1 VIEVKIN
8 FTTIAEAAQFFACVT
23 EPARSAVADVKP
35 SATVTPEKQQAARD
49 SAAQGTAAG
58 TATKPPKELKTP
70 KNEAGKSDAGA
81 ASAGE
86 AAESAPASS
95 SVQQQTSASSTGP
108 SSTVADAI
116 VKTSTVTPPKYE
128 DSGLPK
134 AITEANTKDGP
145 ATKAVLEKYNA
156 RNAEGKLKGSA
167 LKPEDF
173 AAALADLEA
182 IING

>member
-1 VIEVKIN
+1 MIEVKIN

-58 TATKPPKELKTP
+58 TAVAPKADKAPKELKADKAPKETP
-70 KNEAGKSDAGA
+70 TPPA
-81 ASAGE
+81 
-86 AAESAPASS
+86 AAEKAS
-95 SVQQQTSASSTGP
+95 TTEA
-108 SSTVADAI
+108 VADAI

>member
-58 TATKPPKELKTP
+58 TAVAPKADKAPKELKADKAPKETP
-70 KNEAGKSDAGA
+70 TPPA
-81 ASAGE
+81 
-86 AAESAPASS
+86 AAEKAS
-95 SVQQQTSASSTGP
+95 TTEA
-108 SSTVADAI
+108 VADAI

>member
-1 VIEVKIN
+1 MIELKIYLTS
-8 FTTIAEAAQFFACVT
+8 FTALAAA
-23 EPARSAVADVKP
+23 SAALATVEGATLAAADVKP

-49 SAAQGTAAG
+49 SVAQGSAAG
-58 TATKPPKELKTP
+58 TANTAKLPKEPKAEKAPKETP
-70 KNEAGKSDAGA
+70 APPPTPTDAM
-81 ASAGE
+81 
-86 AAESAPASS
+86 
-95 SVQQQTSASSTGP
+95 V
-108 SSTVADAI
+108 DAI

-134 AITEANTKDGP
+134 AITEANTKDSP